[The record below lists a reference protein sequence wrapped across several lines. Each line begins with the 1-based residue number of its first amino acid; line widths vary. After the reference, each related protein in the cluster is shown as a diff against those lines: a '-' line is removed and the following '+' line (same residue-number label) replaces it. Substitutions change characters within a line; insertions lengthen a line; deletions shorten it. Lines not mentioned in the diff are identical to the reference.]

1 MCIVRGILKITI
13 IWGCFFLIPWY
24 CYMCITKFAVDSISF
39 SDTITHP
46 DYNSKQLN
54 LIFIL
59 KYLLILILSLIN
71 KQMNTTVS

>member
-13 IWGCFFLIPWY
+13 IWGGFFSNSMVLLSQN
-24 CYMCITKFAVDSISF
+24 FAVDSISF

>member
-1 MCIVRGILKITI
+1 MVL
-13 IWGCFFLIPWY
+13 LSQN
-24 CYMCITKFAVDSISF
+24 FAVDSISF

-54 LIFIL
+54 LIVIL

-71 KQMNTTVS
+71 KMQMNTTVS